1 MGAATCRDSSGN
13 LLYAWTKKFL
23 LGIPLVGEARAA
35 LLAIKQVVMIG
46 FNKVIFE
53 GDSLVVV
60 SAFLNQELPLE
71 WCLESFISEA
81 RSLLSGIPH
90 LVCSQSS
97 PQYKLE
103 YA

>member
-1 MGAATCRDSSGN
+1 LSGFIWKS
-13 LLYAWTKKFL
+13 AWTKNFL
-23 LGIPLVGEARAA
+23 LGIPLVGEARAS
-35 LLAIKQVVMIG
+35 LLPIKQVVMIG

-60 SAFLNQELPLE
+60 SAFLNPELPLE
-71 WCLESFISEA
+71 WRLESFISEA

-90 LVCSQSS
+90 LVCLQSS
-97 PQYKLE
+97 SQYKLE